1 MAKTTLKILK
11 KNNLLD
17 ENISDEYIEN
27 EENYPD
33 VCLIINEGELYKCEP
48 YLIEIV
54 KFLNSHNLTFKI
66 NFPFKGSLM
75 VEKYKSNPNVIS
87 IEIEINKRLYI

>member
-1 MAKTTLKILK
+1 MNILK
-11 KNNLLD
+11 MRKIIQMFVLG
-17 ENISDEYIEN
+17 
-27 EENYPD
+27 
-33 VCLIINEGELYKCEP
+33 INEGELYKCEP

-66 NFPFKGSLM
+66 KFPFKGSLM

-87 IEIEINKRLYI
+87 IMIEINKRLYI